1 MLAGGGGPR
10 DIPVRTAALVIAAL
24 LAVPACIALLRPR
37 RAAGDASEPAPRGA
51 GSEASPAAPVPGRPL
66 GRGPLRAAARAR
78 GARRRRVTT
87 RAAPAALAARP
98 LAVVGDYVRLTK
110 PRIISLLLVTTAGAM
125 FVAAEGVPDG
135 WLLLWTMVGGYLA
148 AGGANAINHYIDRD
162 IDGRMSRT
170 TERPVVAGRVAPTRA
185 LAFGVALGVL
195 SAVVLGVAAN
205 WLAAALALLGL
216 GLYVG
221 VYTLWLKRTSVHNI
235 VIGGSAGAVPPLVGW
250 AAVTGELG
258 LSAWLLFAIVFY
270 WTPPH
275 FWALALILERDYAAA
290 GIPMLPVVRGVS
302 ETKRQILLW
311 TAIMVA
317 VTLLPVVSGAA
328 GAFYLVSALALGA
341 VFLVLAWLLDRDPGI
356 GWSRAT
362 FHYSLLYLAL
372 IFVALVIDAA

>member
-1 MLAGGGGPR
+1 MTT
-10 DIPVRTAALVIAAL
+10 RTL
-24 LAVPACIALLRPR
+24 
-37 RAAGDASEPAPRGA
+37 
-51 GSEASPAAPVPGRPL
+51 PAA
-66 GRGPLRAAARAR
+66 
-78 GARRRRVTT
+78 
-87 RAAPAALAARP
+87 APARP

-125 FVAAEGVPDG
+125 FVAAGGVPDG
-135 WLLLWTMVGGYLA
+135 WLLFWTMVGGYLA

-170 TERPVVAGRVAPTRA
+170 TGRPVVAGRVPPARA
-185 LAFGVALGVL
+185 LAFGVALGAL
-195 SAVVLGVAAN
+195 SALVLGVFAN

-216 GLYVG
+216 ALYVG
-221 VYTLWLKRTSVHNI
+221 VYTLWLKRTTVHNI

-250 AAVTGELG
+250 AAVTGDLS

-290 GIPMLPVVRGVS
+290 GVPMLPVVRGEA

-311 TAIMVA
+311 SLVMVA
-317 VTLLPVVSGAA
+317 VSLLPVVAGAA
-328 GAFYLVSALALGA
+328 GAFYLWSAIVLGGVFCALAAL
-341 VFLVLAWLLDRDPGI
+341 LAREAGLRWA
-356 GWSRAT
+356 RAT